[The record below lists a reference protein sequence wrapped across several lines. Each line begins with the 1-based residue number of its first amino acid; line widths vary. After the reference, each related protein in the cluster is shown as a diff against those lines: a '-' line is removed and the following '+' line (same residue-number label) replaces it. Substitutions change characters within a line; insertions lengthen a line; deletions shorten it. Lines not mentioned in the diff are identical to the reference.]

1 MIDVYINNKMF
12 SGEFMG
18 FKDCNYL
25 NKTAGYL
32 IYFMQYLQ
40 SSLPNE
46 LKIKHFS
53 AGTDDL
59 YVSLVVEVYQ

>member
-1 MIDVYINNKMF
+1 ML

-18 FKDCNYL
+18 FKDCNYF
-25 NKTAGYL
+25 NKTAGSL
-32 IYFMQYLQ
+32 IYFMKYLQ

-53 AGTDDL
+53 TGTDDL
-59 YVSLVVEVYQ
+59 YVSLVVEVYR